1 MFKYFPHTEADLRAM
16 EEKIGIRSVS
26 ELFTDIPKEA
36 ALRGEYDIPS
46 AQSEIELRKT
56 LQALAAKNQTKI
68 VFAGMGSYDHYQPAV
83 IPQLLSREEFL
94 TAYTPYQP
102 EISQGTLQYIFEFQS
117 MVTMMTGMEAANASM
132 YDGATAAAEAMF
144 MAAAISKRDTFLVS
158 ETVSPRIL
166 SVLQTY
172 AHFKGLNVETV
183 AMREGITD
191 FADLKERLGDRVAG
205 LLVQKPNFFGITED
219 YAGYADLLH
228 ENGSVFLEYADLSAL
243 AVLKTPG
250 EEGADIA
257 CGDCQ
262 TLGMP
267 MAFGGPYLGY
277 LATKKV
283 HVRKLPGRIVGQSFD
298 KNGKR
303 AYVLTLQAREQHI
316 RREKANSNICSNQSL
331 MALYVTI
338 YTSLLGPEGLK
349 KVNELSYA
357 GAHYLHDRLLATKKF
372 FPAFPQPFLKEF
384 VLRTTLSTETVQK
397 ALSDAG
403 FFGAV
408 PVREWDPG
416 QGVLV
421 DFAVTENRSKAEIDR
436 LVAVL
441 GGLSC

>member
-16 EEKIGIRSVS
+16 EEKIGIHAVS
-26 ELFTDIPKEA
+26 DLFRDIPKEA
-36 ALRGEYDIPS
+36 ALRGDYDIPS

-56 LQALAAKNQTKI
+56 LETLAARNQAKT

-83 IPQLLSREEFL
+83 IPQIISREEFL

-102 EISQGTLQYIFEFQS
+102 EVAQGTLQYIFEFQS

-132 YDGATAAAEAMF
+132 YDGATSAAEAMF
-144 MAAAISKRDTFLVS
+144 MACSMAKRDTFLVS
-158 ETVSPRIL
+158 ETVSPRVL

-183 AMREGITD
+183 GMREGITD
-191 FADLKERLGDRVAG
+191 RTDLEARLGDRIAG
-205 LLVQKPNFFGITED
+205 LLVQKPNFYGILED
-219 YAGYADLLH
+219 YSGYSDLLH
-228 ENGSVFLEYADLSAL
+228 GCGAVFLEYADLSAL
-243 AVLKTPG
+243 AVLRTPG
-250 EEGADIA
+250 EDGADIA

-277 LATKKV
+277 LATRKA

-298 KNGKR
+298 RNGKR

-338 YTSLLGPEGLK
+338 YLSLLGPEGLK

-357 GAHYLHDRLLATKKF
+357 GAHYLHDRLLSTGKF
-372 FPAFPQPFLKEF
+372 FPAFPHPFLKEF
-384 VLRTTLSTETVQK
+384 VLRTNLTTETVQK

-408 PVREWDPG
+408 PVREWEPG
-416 QGVLV
+416 KGVLV
-421 DFAVTENRSKAEIDR
+421 NFAVTEKRSKAEIDR

-441 GGLSC
+441 GGLTC